1 MKMTTPTMT
10 TEQNNNEAK
19 LVQGYRM
26 ATIGMPAE
34 VTDENSRS
42 FEVVFGTETE
52 GVMRYDWSRDEMFVE
67 VLDFSP
73 ESVRMARFEQG
84 VVPILDNHDRYG
96 GVRSQLGIA
105 ENARLEGQKG
115 IATIRFS
122 NRADVDGIVQDVRDG
137 IIRGI
142 SVGYRVNTFK
152 RAGKTAAGVPIRRAV
167 DWEPLEISLAPVP
180 ADGESRVRTS
190 DKTEY
195 HLAVIEGE
203 DERAVSVT
211 DAPPSPD
218 NADAVTPAPT
228 QRDERTQE
236 EPIAARGSV
245 VNTNKQHSMKT
256 VIQLQQLRAAKAD
269 ELAGIVEG
277 ARSANVELTDDQVT
291 RKGALV
297 TEIDGLDAQ
306 IRSTESEER
315 ILAERAARAAAG
327 GNGGGGE
334 QNEKK
339 AMLKDFS
346 IARAAMKIANGQV
359 LDGIEAEMTQHGRAQ
374 GATGSIV
381 LPFDFVE
388 SARTGAADNFQAAS
402 GSGSGAVAT
411 QVPEYILS
419 LYAPFLLEQIGA
431 QTLRGLTGDLK
442 MPRTIT
448 KATATAETEVSAAA
462 ESGLNI
468 GELTMTPHR
477 YAAFSKLSR
486 QLQIQSA
493 IGIDAAIMR
502 ELRMGFEAKINV
514 DCLVGASG
522 GENIV
527 GLLNTVGV
535 NTLTPADNTAYSA
548 IVGALYQLVL
558 ENHGMNAA
566 TRFLLSPEA
575 HNLFDNAVQVTGVKA
590 LLNNGQL
597 KGLQS
602 IASPYLPNASAGVG
616 RVLLGDFS
624 GLMVGYFGP
633 GIEFI
638 IDEITLKKTSQ
649 IEIMA
654 VQYLDLGVA
663 QPSAFAVC
671 SDVSES

>member
-1 MKMTTPTMT
+1 MQLMT
-10 TEQNNNEAK
+10 
-19 LVQGYRM
+19 GYRA

-34 VTDENSRS
+34 VTEENNRS

-52 GVMRYDWSRDEMFVE
+52 GVMRYDWARDEVFVE

-73 ESVRMARFEQG
+73 ESVRMQRFEQG

-122 NRADVDGIVQDVRDG
+122 NRSDVDGIVQDVRDG
-137 IIRGI
+137 ILRGI
-142 SVGYRVNTFK
+142 SVGYKVNKYK
-152 RAGKTAAGVPIRRAV
+152 RDGKTADGVPRRRAV

-180 ADGESRVRTS
+180 ADGESRVRAS

-203 DERAVSVT
+203 EERAVSVA
-211 DAPPSPD
+211 APASPEHPHTEPT
-218 NADAVTPAPT
+218 ATPTAT
-228 QRDERTQE
+228 QSQSQ

-245 VNTNKQHSMKT
+245 VNKNKQYRMKT
-256 VIQLQQLRAAKAD
+256 VTELRQLRAAKAD

-277 ARSANVELTDDQVT
+277 ARTANVELTDEQSA
-291 RKGALV
+291 RKATLV
-297 TEIDGLDAQ
+297 TEIEAVEAQ
-306 IRSTESEER
+306 IRSTEAEER

-327 GNGGGGE
+327 GNTGNAGE
-334 QNEKK
+334 NREKK
-339 AMLKDFS
+339 SMLKDFS
-346 IARAAMKIANGQV
+346 IARAALKIANGQQ
-359 LDGIEAEMTQHGRAQ
+359 LDGIEAEMTQHARAN
-374 GATGSIV
+374 GSSNGDIV

-388 SARTGAADNFQAAS
+388 SARTGAADDFQAAS

-411 QVPEYILS
+411 DVPQYIYS

-431 QTLRGLTGDLK
+431 ITMRNLTGDLK

-448 KATATAETEVSAAA
+448 KGTATAEDEVSEAA
-462 ESGLNI
+462 ESGLDM
-468 GELTMTPHR
+468 GQLTMTPKR
-477 YAAFSKLSR
+477 YAAFSKISR

-493 IGIDAAIMR
+493 VGIDAAIMR

-522 GENIV
+522 GDNIV

-535 NTLTPADNTAYSA
+535 NTLTPADNTDYAA
-548 IVGALYQLVL
+548 IAGALYQLVL

-597 KGLQS
+597 KGLPAL
-602 IASPYLPNASAGVG
+602 ASPYLPNASAGVG

-624 GLMVGYFGP
+624 GLMVGYFGA

-638 IDEITLKKTSQ
+638 IDQITLKKNSQ

>member
-1 MKMTTPTMT
+1 MKEP
-10 TEQNNNEAK
+10 NNNEAK
-19 LVQGYRM
+19 LMQGYRA
-26 ATIGMPAE
+26 ATIDMPAE
-34 VTDENSRS
+34 VTEENSRS
-42 FEVVFGTETE
+42 FEVVFGTDTE
-52 GVMRYDWSRDEMFVE
+52 GVMRYDWSRDEVFVE

-73 ESVRMARFEQG
+73 DSVRMQRFEQG
-84 VVPILDNHDRYG
+84 VVPILDNHDRMG
-96 GVRSQLGIA
+96 GVRAQLGIA
-105 ENARLEGQKG
+105 ENARLEGNKG
-115 IATIRFS
+115 VATMRFS

-142 SVGYRVNTFK
+142 SVGYKVNKYK
-152 RAGKTAAGVPIRRAV
+152 RDGKTADGMPIRRAV

-180 ADGESRVRTS
+180 ADGESRVRAS
-190 DKTEY
+190 DITEY

-211 DAPPSPD
+211 APASPA
-218 NADAVTPAPT
+218 NETPTPT
-228 QRDERTQE
+228 ANKTPIK

-245 VNTNKQHSMKT
+245 VNINNKHSMKT

-277 ARSANVELTDDQVT
+277 ARSANVELTDTQSAHRNELVNEIE
-291 RKGALV
+291 ALE
-297 TEIDGLDAQ
+297 TQ
-306 IRSTESEER
+306 IRNTEAEER
-315 ILAERAARAAAG
+315 ILAERAARASAG
-327 GNGGGGE
+327 AVVNGGE
-334 QNEKK
+334 QREKK
-339 AMLKDFS
+339 SMLKDFS
-346 IARAAMKIANGQV
+346 IARAAMKIANGQQ
-359 LDGIEAEMTQHGRAQ
+359 LDGIEAEMTQHAR
-374 GATGSIV
+374 ATGSSNGDIV
-381 LPFDFVE
+381 LPFDFVNA
-388 SARTGAADNFQAAS
+388 ARTGTADNFQAAS

-411 QVPEYILS
+411 QVPEYIYS
-419 LYAPFLLEQIGA
+419 LYAPFLLESIGA
-431 QTLRGLTGDLK
+431 ITMRNLTGDLK
-442 MPRTIT
+442 MPRTTT
-448 KATATAETEVSAAA
+448 KATATAEGETDAAA
-462 ESGLNI
+462 ASGLDI
-468 GELTMTPHR
+468 GQLTMTPKR
-477 YAAFSKLSR
+477 YAAFSALSR

-493 IGIDAAIMR
+493 VGIDAAIMR

-514 DCLVGASG
+514 DCLIGASG
-522 GENIV
+522 GDNIV

-535 NTLTPADNTAYSA
+535 NTLTPVDNTDYNA
-548 IVGALYQLVL
+548 IAGALYQLVL

-575 HNLFDNAVQVTGVKA
+575 HNLFDSAVQVTGVKA
-590 LLNNGQL
+590 LMNNNL
-597 KGLQS
+597 IKGLPS

-624 GLMVGYFGP
+624 GLMVGYFGA

-638 IDEITLKKTSQ
+638 IDEITLKKNSQ

>member
-1 MKMTTPTMT
+1 MKTPTTMK
-10 TEQNNNEAK
+10 EPNNNEAK
-19 LVQGYRM
+19 LMQGYRA
-26 ATIGMPAE
+26 ATIDMPAE
-34 VTDENSRS
+34 VNEENSRS
-42 FEVVFGTETE
+42 FEVVFGTDTDN
-52 GVMRYDWSRDEMFVE
+52 VMRYDWSRDEVFVE

-73 ESVRMARFEQG
+73 SSVRMQRFEQG
-84 VVPILDNHDRYG
+84 VVPILDNHDRMG
-96 GVRSQLGIA
+96 GVRAQLGIA
-105 ENARLEGQKG
+105 ENARLEGNKG
-115 IATIRFS
+115 LATIRFS

-142 SVGYRVNTFK
+142 SVGYKVNTYK
-152 RAGKTAAGVPIRRAV
+152 RDGKTADGMPIRRAV

-180 ADGESRVRTS
+180 ADGESRVRAS
-190 DKTEY
+190 DTTEY

-211 DAPPSPD
+211 APASPA
-218 NADAVTPAPT
+218 NETLII
-228 QRDERTQE
+228 

-245 VNTNKQHSMKT
+245 VNINNKHSMKT

-277 ARSANVELTDDQVT
+277 ARSANVELTDTQSAH
-291 RKGALV
+291 RNELV
-297 TEIDGLDAQ
+297 NEIESLETQ
-306 IRSTESEER
+306 IRNTEAEER
-315 ILAERAARAAAG
+315 ILAERAARASAG
-327 GNGGGGE
+327 GNGGNGE
-334 QNEKK
+334 QKEKK

-346 IARAAMKIANGQV
+346 IARAAMKIANGQQ
-359 LDGIEAEMTQHGRAQ
+359 LDGIEAEMTQHAR
-374 GATGSIV
+374 ATGSSNGDIV
-381 LPFDFVE
+381 LPFDFVNA
-388 SARTGAADNFQAAS
+388 ARTGTADDFQAAS

-431 QTLRGLTGDLK
+431 ISMRNLTGDLK
-442 MPRTIT
+442 MPRTTT
-448 KATATAETEVSAAA
+448 KATATAEGETDAAA
-462 ESGLNI
+462 ASGLNI
-468 GELTMTPHR
+468 GQLTMTPKR
-477 YAAFSKLSR
+477 YAAFSALSR

-493 IGIDAAIMR
+493 VGIDAAIMR

-535 NTLTPADNTAYSA
+535 NALTPVDNTEYNA
-548 IVGALYQLVL
+548 IAGALYQLVL

-575 HNLFDNAVQVTGVKA
+575 HNLFDSAVQVTGVKA
-590 LLNNGQL
+590 LLNNNL
-597 KGLQS
+597 IKGLPS

-624 GLMVGYFGP
+624 GLMVGYFGA

-638 IDEITLKKTSQ
+638 IDEITLKKNSQ